1 MNIFRASLL
10 FFTSAIHAPTES
22 FLIQSFSQSKKVLT
36 KPKPVHF
43 YNTKIYTSNLKTS
56 PLKMMTTASKDNHH
70 QNKLISISSAFDG
83 GNGKL
88 DKVVGNTV
96 YINIEKDPYT
106 ELERTEHFQYFNFR
120 STVAVEKLREDHN
133 QTSDAVTLKYVL
145 SNAKQCSYPIAWD
158 GTTTFVSNT
167 PYDPHSWRRIQ
178 NTSYDAST
186 GELSWTYDHSST
198 SSSVY
203 FSYFPPYSYCRHLSL
218 IAKCDASPSAKVYSL
233 GQSLEGREMD
243 CVQIGSGKLICWIIH
258 RQHPGETMAEFYAE
272 GLLERLLGLN
282 MDGSVDGLV
291 KDILQKYTFYIV
303 PNMCP
308 DGGVRGHLRTNF
320 IGSNLNR
327 EWTSSGSKEDGTF
340 YDAPTLERS
349 PEVYYVLKKMD
360 ETGVDAFLDVHG
372 DEELP
377 FNFLAGSEGCANWSK
392 RLEVLHGAFLSKYSE
407 VNSDMQALVAYE
419 PEEPGQGRTNVC
431 SNQIAIRFDCLAAT
445 LEQPF
450 KDCLSNPDP
459 ERGWNPARA
468 KMLGASVLEAL
479 SYVAPFL
486 RTDGDFWTGRFSE
499 HEKYVKPTS
508 NYKSLE

>member
-1 MNIFRASLL
+1 MKLFRIYILL
-10 FFTSAIHAPTES
+10 FTSALPETTES
-22 FLIQSFSQSKKVLT
+22 FLITSFSQKVPLATNKLT
-36 KPKPVHF
+36 TETTF
-43 YNTKIYTSNLKTS
+43 YSTRTS
-56 PLKMMTTASKDNHH
+56 PLKMSKDTADNY
-70 QNKLISISSAFDG
+70 QKNSVSISSAFDG

-88 DKVVGNTV
+88 HKIVGDTV
-96 YINIEKDPYT
+96 YINIEKDPFT
-106 ELERTEHFQYFNFR
+106 ELEDTEHLQYFNFR
-120 STVAVEKLREDHN
+120 STVRTFMFHDKHETTNV
-133 QTSDAVTLKYVL
+133 VTLKYVL
-145 SNAKQCSYPIAWD
+145 SNAGECSYPIAWD
-158 GTTTFVSNT
+158 GTTTFVSTT
-167 PYDPHSWRRIQ
+167 PFDPHSWRRIL
-178 NTSYDAST
+178 NTTYDAST
-186 GELSWTYDHSST
+186 GELSWIYDHTTS

-203 FSYFPPYSYCRHLSL
+203 FSYFPPYSYCRHLTL
-218 IAKCDASPSAKVYSL
+218 ISKCDASPSAKVYSL

-243 CVQIGSGKLICWIIH
+243 CVQVGSGNLICWIIH

-282 MDGSVDGLV
+282 TDGSVDGLV
-291 KDILQKYTFYIV
+291 KDILKKYTFYIV

-308 DGGVRGHLRTNF
+308 DGAVRGHLRTNYS
-320 IGSNLNR
+320 GSNLNR
-327 EWTSSGSKEDGTF
+327 EWTSSGSKEDGSF
-340 YDAPTLERS
+340 YEAPTLQRS
-349 PEVYYVLKKMD
+349 PEVYHILRKMD

-407 VNSDMQALVAYE
+407 VNSDMQASIAYE

-450 KDCLSNPDP
+450 KDCVSNPDP

-468 KMLGASVLEAL
+468 KMLGSSVLEPL

-486 RTDGDFWTGRFSE
+486 RVDGDFWTGTFGD
-499 HEKYVKPTS
+499 HERYVKPTS
-508 NYKSLE
+508 NYKS

>member
-1 MNIFRASLL
+1 MKLFQKSLL
-10 FFTSAIHAPTES
+10 LLTSALPATTES
-22 FLIQSFSQSKKVLT
+22 FSLVSRLHKVVLPAT
-36 KPKPVHF
+36 STSTARTAF
-43 YNTKIYTSNLKTS
+43 YSSTRIHSANIKTS
-56 PLKMMTTASKDNHH
+56 HLQMSRDNMDTHH
-70 QNKLISISSAFDG
+70 QNHIVSISSTFDG

-88 DKVVGNTV
+88 HKVDGNTV
-96 YINIEKDPYT
+96 YIHIEKDPYT
-106 ELERTEHFQYFNFR
+106 ELEDTEHFQYFNFR
-120 STVAVEKLREDHN
+120 STVLRKGDDE
-133 QTSDAVTLKYVL
+133 TSNELTLKYVL
-145 SNAKQCSYPIAWD
+145 SNAGECSYPIAWD
-158 GTTTFVSNT
+158 GSTAFVSTT
-167 PYDPHSWRRIQ
+167 PFDPHSWHRVL

-186 GELSWTYDHSST
+186 GELSWTYDHTAS

-218 IAKCDASPSAKVYSL
+218 ISKCDASSYAKVYSL

-243 CVQIGSGKLICWIIH
+243 CIQIGSGTLVCWIIH

-282 MDGSVDGLV
+282 TEGSVDGLV
-291 KDILQKYTFYIV
+291 KDILQRYTFYIV

-308 DGGVRGHLRTNF
+308 DGAVRGHLRTNF

-340 YDAPTLERS
+340 YEAPTLERS
-349 PEVYYVLKKMD
+349 PEVYHILRKMD

-407 VNSDMQALVAYE
+407 VNSDMQALIAYE

-450 KDCLSNPDP
+450 KDCLSNTDP

-468 KMLGASVLEAL
+468 KMLGASVLEPL

-486 RTDGDFWTGRFSE
+486 RVNGDFWTGTFGE
-499 HEKYVKPTS
+499 HERYVKPTS
-508 NYKSLE
+508 DYKSM